1 MPEKDDKTGLDWSQ
15 ATDEELAKAAA
26 EAKTRRP
33 LTDFEGIDWPAMN
46 ANEFENKSRE
56 VFRASK
62 KYYADQALEENH
74 ADMVAEKEAQARRA
88 AAPRDVNVTFNK
100 QD

>member
-1 MPEKDDKTGLDWSQ
+1 MPEKDDNTDIDWSQ
-15 ATDEELAKAAA
+15 ATDKQLAKAAA

-62 KYYADQALEENH
+62 KYYGDQTLEQKH
-74 ADMVAEKEAQARRA
+74 ADMVAEKEAVDRRKKNEA
-88 AAPRDVNVTFNK
+88 GADA
-100 QD
+100 